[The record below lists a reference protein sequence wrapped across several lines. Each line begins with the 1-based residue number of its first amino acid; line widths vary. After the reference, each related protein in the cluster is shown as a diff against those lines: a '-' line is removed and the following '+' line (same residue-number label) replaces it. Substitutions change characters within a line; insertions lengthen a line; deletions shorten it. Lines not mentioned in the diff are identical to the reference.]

1 MKKLFTITLSIIM
14 CISCFALF
22 GCTRA
27 KGEWVLMAVESG
39 NVTINLGEE
48 YDGVVLK
55 QDSVKLSIQDDD
67 VAVLTYFGS
76 TKTGTWS
83 KAPDDEIMLSFN
95 NGLTTYFAE
104 IDDGKMEITILGVEY
119 ILRKA

>member
-22 GCTRA
+22 GCSKA
-27 KGEWVLMAVESG
+27 KGEWVLKAVEAG

-83 KAPDDEIMLSFN
+83 EAPDDEIMISFSD
-95 NGLTTYFAE
+95 GRTYFAE
-104 IDDGKMEITILGVEY
+104 LDDGELEITISYVKY